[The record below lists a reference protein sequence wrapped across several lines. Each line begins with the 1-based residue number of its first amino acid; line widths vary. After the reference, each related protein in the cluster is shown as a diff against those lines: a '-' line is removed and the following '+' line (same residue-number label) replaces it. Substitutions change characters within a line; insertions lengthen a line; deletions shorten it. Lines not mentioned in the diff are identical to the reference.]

1 MEGYP
6 MSAVERAMKV
16 QAVILKAISGQLQ
29 WWQAAEILGISC
41 RTMRRWKRRYE
52 RHGYDGLFDRRH
64 HRPSPRKVPLETVQA
79 VLRLY
84 REQYQGFNISHFCD
98 QLREHHGI
106 LLSYQWV
113 KTALQTSGL
122 VAHRAKR
129 GRHHQRR
136 ERRPLRGMML
146 YVDGST
152 HAWIPSLAPAQ
163 FDLVAVVD
171 DADTDCHYAQL
182 VEQESTLTVMAG
194 LREVVQEHG
203 LFCSLYTDRGSH
215 FFHTPKAGGAV
226 DKSQLTQIGR
236 ALAQL
241 GIGHIPSYCPQ
252 GRGRMERF
260 FGSWQ
265 GRLPQELGRAG
276 ITTVAEAN
284 LYLREKFLPW
294 HRRHWTESAR
304 EKGNAFVPSGNVD
317 LDAIFCVQHERS
329 VASDNTV
336 TVGVLRLQIAPQS
349 SRWSY
354 AKCRVKVCEH
364 LDGRWS
370 VRYGP
375 HVLGWYRADGECLD
389 AKLKRLPDR
398 KDFSSPL
405 GGKKR
410 ETTII
415 NNQKRTDHLLQEA
428 ANFTSY

>member
-6 MSAVERAMKV
+6 IPAVERAMKV
-16 QAVILKAISGQLQ
+16 QEVILKAISGQLQ
-29 WWQAAEILGISC
+29 WWQAAEILGVSC
-41 RTMRRWKRRYE
+41 RTMRRWKARYQQ
-52 RHGYDGLFDRRH
+52 RGYDGLLDRRR
-64 HRPSPRKVPLETVQA
+64 HRPSPKRMPLATVQR

-84 REQYQGFNISHFCD
+84 QEQYQGFNVAHFCD
-98 QLREHHGI
+98 QLREQHG
-106 LLSYQWV
+106 LSVSYQWV
-113 KTALQTSGL
+113 KSALQTAGL
-122 VAHRAKR
+122 VTPRAQR

-136 ERRPLRGMML
+136 DRRPLPGMML

-152 HAWIPSLAPAQ
+152 HAWIPALAPAQ
-163 FDLVAVVD
+163 FDVVAVID
-171 DADTDCHYAQL
+171 DADTNCYYAQL
-182 VEQESTLTVMAG
+182 VEQESTRTVMAG
-194 LREVVQEHG
+194 LKEVIEKQG

-226 DKSQLTQIGR
+226 DKSRLTEIGR

-241 GIGHIPSYCPQ
+241 GIEHIPSYCPQ

-276 ITTVAEAN
+276 ITTLTEAN
-284 LYLREKFLPW
+284 RYIRQKFLPW
-294 HRRHWTESAR
+294 HRRHWTEPAS
-304 EKGNAFVPSGNVD
+304 ETGTAFVPSGTVD
-317 LDAIFCVQHERS
+317 LDAIWCVQHERS

-336 TVGVLRLQIAPQS
+336 TVGALRLQIAPQS

-375 HVLGWYRADGECLD
+375 HRLGWYRADGQPIET
-389 AKLKRLPDR
+389 KLKR
-398 KDFSSPL
+398 
-405 GGKKR
+405 
-410 ETTII
+410 
-415 NNQKRTDHLLQEA
+415 A
-428 ANFTSY
+428 A

>member
-6 MSAVERAMKV
+6 MPAVERAMKV
-16 QAVILKAISGQLQ
+16 QQVILNAISGQLQ

-41 RTMRRWKRRYE
+41 RSMRRWKQRYE
-52 RHGYDGLFDRRH
+52 QRGYDGLFDRRRR
-64 HRPSPRKVPLETVQA
+64 RPSPRRVPLETVAQ

-84 REQYQGFNISHFCD
+84 REQYQGFNVAHFCD

-106 LLSYQWV
+106 TLSYQWV
-113 KTALQTSGL
+113 KTALQTSGA
-122 VAHRAKR
+122 VAPRAKR

-152 HAWIPSLAPAQ
+152 HAWIPGLAPAQ
-163 FDLVAVVD
+163 FDLVAVLD
-171 DADTDCHYAQL
+171 DADTDCYYAQL
-182 VEQESTLTVMAG
+182 VEQEGTETVMSG
-194 LREVVQEHG
+194 LREVVEEHG

-215 FFHTPKAGGAV
+215 FFHTPKAGGPV
-226 DKSQLTQIGR
+226 DKSQWTEIGR

-241 GIGHIPSYCPQ
+241 GIEHIPSYCPQ

-276 ITTVAEAN
+276 ITTLAEAN
-284 LYLREKFLPW
+284 RYIRETFLPW
-294 HRRHWTESAR
+294 HRRHWTEPVR
-304 EKGNAFVPSGNVD
+304 ESGDAFVPCGSAD
-317 LDAIFCVQHERS
+317 LEAIFCVQHERS
-329 VASDNTV
+329 VAADNTV
-336 TVGVLRLQIAPQS
+336 TVGGVRLQIAPQS

-375 HVLGWYRADGECLD
+375 HVLGWYAPAGK
-389 AKLKRLPDR
+389 AIQGKLKW
-398 KDFSSPL
+398 
-405 GGKKR
+405 
-410 ETTII
+410 
-415 NNQKRTDHLLQEA
+415 A
-428 ANFTSY
+428 A